1 VRAFFL
7 EAIMRSGV
15 YWKRIVGASVFV
27 AAGILAAHT
36 SSAGPARQEAS
47 ASAKPLDYE
56 FFKANVEPIFLKRR
70 PGHARCYA
78 CHGSGTGPQY
88 LVPLTSGSTF
98 WDEEQS
104 RKIFINVSRL
114 VDRDD
119 PMSSRFL
126 IHPLSPLAGGDIA
139 QVHGGGRQFE
149 SKKDPDWQHMA
160 GWARGQKLASSSAA
174 AK

>member
-1 VRAFFL
+1 MRA
-7 EAIMRSGV
+7 GV
-15 YWKRIVGASVFV
+15 NWKLFVGTSVFV
-27 AAGILAAHT
+27 AAGFLAAHV
-36 SSAGPARQEAS
+36 SSAAGAPQDATAS
-47 ASAKPLDYE
+47 PKPLDYE
-56 FFKANVEPIFLKRR
+56 FFKARVEPIFLKRR
-70 PGHARCYA
+70 AGHARCYA

-88 LVPLTSGSTF
+88 LVPLTAGSST

-104 RKIFINVSRL
+104 HKIFINVSRL
-114 VDRDD
+114 VDRDV

-149 SKKDPDWQHMA
+149 SKKDPDWLNMA
-160 GWARGQKLASSSAA
+160 AWTRGQRLVPAAA

>member
-1 VRAFFL
+1 MRFGFCWKQMFAVFIMMGAGFL
-7 EAIMRSGV
+7 ATQ
-15 YWKRIVGASVFV
+15 F
-27 AAGILAAHT
+27 
-36 SSAGPARQEAS
+36 SSAAS
-47 ASAKPLDYE
+47 AQQGATASPKPLDYE
-56 FFKANVEPIFLKRR
+56 FFKARVEPIFLKRR

-88 LVPLTSGSTF
+88 LVPLSPGSAS

-104 RKIFINVSRL
+104 HKIFINVSRL

-126 IHPLSPLAGGDIA
+126 IHPLSPMAGGDIA

-149 SKKDPDWQHMA
+149 SKKDPDWLNMA
-160 GWARGQKLASSSAA
+160 AWASGRKLGTSAA